1 MAASI
6 TFILAMV
13 SSTWYSRDRYK
24 MKRGIANRRMVSEV

>member
-13 SSTWYSRDRYK
+13 GSTWYSRDRYK
-24 MKRGIANRRMVSEV
+24 MKRGIANRRKIAVI